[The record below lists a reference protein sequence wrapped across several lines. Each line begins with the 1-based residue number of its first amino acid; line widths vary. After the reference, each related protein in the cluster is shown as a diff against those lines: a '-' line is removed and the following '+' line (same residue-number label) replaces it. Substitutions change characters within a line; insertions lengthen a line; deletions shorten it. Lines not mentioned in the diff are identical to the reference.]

1 MDDEENLSLERDEG
15 CDKEC
20 NICEMNEL
28 CEKLEKER
36 D

>member
-1 MDDEENLSLERDEG
+1 MDDEEKMSLERDGG

-20 NICEMNEL
+20 NICEINEL

>member
-1 MDDEENLSLERDEG
+1 MDDEELSLERDGG

-28 CEKLEKER
+28 CEKLEEEKE
-36 D
+36 